1 MVTMIYTPNKLTDF
15 FFFFFN
21 LTKNQTNWLPNKLR
35 LALMGFFLSMKMKN

>member
-15 FFFFFN
+15 FFLLN

-35 LALMGFFLSMKMKN
+35 LALMGFFLSMKIKN